1 MLNYAN
7 LSDVEFEYL
16 CQDIMQKKLNTSLRR
31 FAKGKDGGIDLTD
44 DVSQLNIIVQ
54 VKHYNFSSIATLIGS
69 LKKEK
74 KKLEAHRP
82 KEYFICCSK
91 TLTPENIKELF
102 TYFSE
107 YMSSDKNI
115 LTLYEIDNFLQLPEN
130 QDVLNKHYK
139 LWIDSVGVLQQAQ
152 NADIFIDCEVLLSNI
167 EKEKRFFVKTQAF
180 EQAIKCLD
188 KNKTLFITGNPGVGK
203 TTTSKMLVLY
213 YATLGYRVRYTTN
226 TSDFRELKKSLSLD
240 KNLKEIILVDDC
252 FGQAYFK
259 MHDAQNED
267 LLSLIKYVNLSHSKL
282 LILNSRITI
291 FQEAM
296 ALKPDLV
303 KSMEDNEYKTIVID
317 VNALS
322 DIEKAKIFYNHLF
335 FNNMPIEFL
344 NEIKKDRRYLRII
357 KHPNYNPRLISFI
370 CNPNRYKNI
379 LPSNYFEFIV
389 QNLTNPREIWN
400 DEYEEKLSKTD
411 RILLTTLYSLT
422 DGTVAI
428 DLLKKCFEKRI
439 ENETDIDKT
448 KNQFQSS
455 LRRLTESFVSIVEE
469 KREKKVMVANPSVND
484 YLDGRM
490 EDNLLEQQAIIE
502 NAFSIQQLER
512 LLHYTDF
519 EYIIKNAIENNS
531 IEKYHFD
538 NENRKVALIAYY
550 IGKLEIF
557 NINYI
562 EYLKLYLSSP
572 SPFYLKGQFY
582 VNPINI
588 IKSLITDD
596 MCQEYELDKY
606 ITENVNIE
614 SLFSCCNFEETF
626 ALINLINPLFK
637 GEFRKKFVKNAIEV
651 VKNAIVDF
659 ANDINADSYI
669 SNPDS
674 AVRYGMHEEYF
685 DIDEA
690 VSYLEDEV
698 IESAMGDIRYNIKKL
713 PLDIS
718 IDEDFMDDLD
728 FSVNGAE
735 ELIQSYLDE
744 SNDDNDDNDCDSFEG
759 VESEIDYIFNRKI
772 W

>member
-16 CQDIMQKKLNTSLRR
+16 CQDIMQKKLNKSLRR
-31 FAKGKDGGIDLTD
+31 FAQGKDGGIDLTD
-44 DVSQLNIIVQ
+44 NVAQLNIIVQ
-54 VKHYNFSSIATLIGS
+54 VKHYNVSSVAALISS

-74 KKLEAHRP
+74 KKLEVHKP

-91 TLTPENIKELF
+91 NLTPENINELF

-107 YMSSDKNI
+107 YMPSDKNI
-115 LTLYEIDNFLQLPEN
+115 LTLNEIDDFLQLPEN

-139 LWIDSVGVLQQAQ
+139 LWIDSVGILQQAQ

-167 EKEKRFFVKTQAF
+167 EKEKKFFVKTQAF
-180 EQAIKCLD
+180 EQAVKCLN

-203 TTTSKMLVLY
+203 TMTSKMLVLY

-296 ALKPDLV
+296 VLKHDLV

-322 DIEKAKIFYNHLF
+322 DIEKAKIFYNHLY
-335 FNNMPIEFL
+335 FNNTPKEFL
-344 NEIKKDRRYLRII
+344 NEIKEDRRYLRII

-370 CNPNRYKNI
+370 CNPNRYKSI
-379 LPSNYFEFIV
+379 LPSNYFEFII
-389 QNLTNPREIWN
+389 QNLTNPREIWD
-400 DEYEEKLSKTD
+400 DEYEERLSKTD

-455 LRRLTESFVSIVEE
+455 LRRLTESFVSIVDER
-469 KREKKVMVANPSVND
+469 REKKVMVANPSVND
-484 YLDGRM
+484 YLDGRI
-490 EDNLLEQQAIIE
+490 EDNLLELQAIIE

-512 LLHYTDF
+512 LLHHSDF
-519 EYIIKNAIENNS
+519 EYIIKNAIESNN
-531 IEKYHFD
+531 IEKYHFE
-538 NENRKVALIAYY
+538 NENRKAALIAYY

-582 VNPINI
+582 VNQINI
-588 IKSLITDD
+588 IKSLLTDD
-596 MCQEYELDKY
+596 MCQAYELDKY
-606 ITENVNIE
+606 IIENVNLK
-614 SLFSCCNFEETF
+614 SLLSCCNFEETIV
-626 ALINLINPLFK
+626 LINLINPLFN
-637 GEFRKKFVKNAIEV
+637 GEFREKFVKIAIEV
-651 VKNAIVDF
+651 VENAIEDF

-685 DIDEA
+685 DIDES

-718 IDEDFMDDLD
+718 IEEDFMDDLD

-744 SNDDNDDNDCDSFEG
+744 SNDDDDDNDCDSIEG

-772 W
+772 

>member
-1 MLNYAN
+1 MLNCAN

-54 VKHYNFSSIATLIGS
+54 VKHYNFSSIAALIGS

-74 KKLEAHRP
+74 KKLEAHKP

-115 LTLYEIDNFLQLPEN
+115 LTLNEIDDFLQLPEN

-139 LWIDSVGVLQQAQ
+139 LWIDSVGVLQQVQ

-180 EQAIKCLD
+180 EQAIRCLD

-259 MHDAQNED
+259 MLDAQNED

-317 VNALS
+317 VNALL

-335 FNNMPIEFL
+335 FNNMPIEYL
-344 NEIKKDRRYLRII
+344 NEIKKNRRYLGII

-379 LPSNYFEFIV
+379 LPSNYFEFII

-422 DGTVAI
+422 DETVAV

-439 ENETDIDKT
+439 ENEADIDKT

-455 LRRLTESFVSIVEE
+455 LRRLMESFVSIVEE

-502 NAFSIQQLER
+502 NAFSIHQLER

-538 NENRKVALIAYY
+538 NKDRKVALIAYY

-562 EYLKLYLSSP
+562 EYLKLYLSAP

-596 MCQEYELDKY
+596 MCQKYDLDKY
-606 ITENVNIE
+606 ITENVDIK

-659 ANDINADSYI
+659 ANDINTDSYI

-690 VSYLEDEV
+690 ISYLEDEV

-713 PLDIS
+713 PLDIN